1 MNPLG
6 KALWFIE
13 SHFATNIALEDI
25 ARAAGVSRFH
35 MTRSFGAATNR
46 SIMRYVRARRLSEAA
61 KSLLDGAPDI
71 LSVSMDASY
80 NSHEAFTRAFRSEFG
95 LTPEAVRAQGKGA
108 KLELVEPIKLDDTL
122 AIRLDSPHFEKGER
136 LLIAGFGERYTCETS
151 AAVPSQW
158 QRFLPHLGHIPG
170 QMVGAAYGVRCND
183 DDAGNFDYVC
193 GVAVKDFAR
202 ISATWTCLRVPEQ
215 NYAVFRHSDHVSTI
229 RSAWNTIWNV
239 WLPESDYEAMD
250 APAFER
256 YGEEFNSTTGHG
268 GFELWIAIKPRAG
281 ERNHDA
287 KSGSISS

>member
-1 MNPLG
+1 MNPVR

-13 SHFATNIALEDI
+13 SHFATNIVLEDI

-61 KSLLDGAPDI
+61 KTLVNGAPDI
-71 LSVSMDASY
+71 LSVSLDASY

-95 LTPEAVRAQGKGA
+95 LTPEAVRAQGKRA
-108 KLELVEPIKLDDTL
+108 KLELVEPIKLDDSL
-122 AIRLDSPHFEKGER
+122 PIQLDSPRFEKGER
-136 LLIAGFGERYTCETS
+136 LLIAGLGERYTCETS

-170 QMVGAAYGVRCND
+170 QIGTSAYGVRCND
-183 DDAGNFDYVC
+183 DDAGSFDYVC
-193 GVAVKDFAR
+193 GVAVKDFAG
-202 ISATWTCLRVPEQ
+202 ISATWSCLRVPEQ

-229 RSAWNTIWNV
+229 RSAWNALWNS
-239 WLPESDYEAMD
+239 WLPESDYEAVD

-256 YGEEFNSTTGHG
+256 YDAEFNSATGHG

-281 ERNHDA
+281 ER
-287 KSGSISS
+287 KS

>member
-1 MNPLG
+1 VNPVR

-13 SHFATNIALEDI
+13 SHFATNITLEDI

-61 KSLLDGAPDI
+61 KTLLNGAPDI
-71 LSVSMDASY
+71 LSVSLDASY

-95 LTPEAVRAQGKGA
+95 LTPETVRAQGRGA
-108 KLELVEPIKLDDTL
+108 KLELVEPIKLDDTT
-122 AIRLDSPHFEKGER
+122 AIQLHSPRFEKGER
-136 LLIAGFGERYTCETS
+136 LLIAGLGERYTCETS

-170 QMVGAAYGVRCND
+170 QIGGAAYGVRCND
-183 DDAGNFDYVC
+183 DDAGNFDYIC
-193 GVAVKDFAR
+193 GVAVKDFAGS
-202 ISATWTCLRVPEQ
+202 SATWTCLRIPEQ

-229 RSAWNTIWNV
+229 RSAWNAIWNS
-239 WLPESDYEAMD
+239 WLPDSDYEAVD

-256 YGEEFNSTTGHG
+256 YDEQFNSTTGQG
-268 GFELWIAIKPRAG
+268 GFELWIAIQAKIRG
-281 ERNHDA
+281 A
-287 KSGSISS
+287 KS